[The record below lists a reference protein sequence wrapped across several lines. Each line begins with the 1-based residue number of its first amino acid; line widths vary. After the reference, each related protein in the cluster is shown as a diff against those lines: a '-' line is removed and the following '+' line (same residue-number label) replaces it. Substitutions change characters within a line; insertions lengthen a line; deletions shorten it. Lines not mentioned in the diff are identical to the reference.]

1 VRTASLLALCVTA
14 LALSVPAAVGQSE
27 GAVLSVTV
35 VGNGHV
41 TSDDG
46 QIDCPDACTATYFR
60 GETVTLTATPDS
72 GSSFAGWS
80 VDCTGTGTC
89 TVTMDQD
96 HNVTATFEPIGHALT
111 VDVNGDGHV
120 TSKPP
125 GIDCPKDCSEEY
137 REGVTVQLHAEASA
151 GWVFAGWGGDCD
163 GTGKCVLLM
172 NENHHVTATF
182 RRRGPTPPPSTPPLS
197 FGLTVSVV
205 GDGSVSSSPGG
216 IFCGGDCSE
225 TYPEH
230 TAVTLVPIPGAGSS
244 FVSWGGDCSGSGA
257 CSVTMDGPRS
267 VSATF
272 TKQGAA
278 PPENGPLER
287 PIVEQVIV
295 GENLRLT
302 SGFMCYS
309 PEEIFLTHLY
319 QDVLHRPVDKAGLDF
334 FFANLDQGTLAPLD
348 VALALLRSPEYR
360 TMLIQGWYMSFFHR
374 PATPTEIAAGV
385 AMLAGGAA
393 DEDVEAAILG
403 SAEFFGGPGAGTNAG
418 FVAALYMD
426 LLGRPPTPAEQ
437 AQFDTAF
444 GKGLTRGAA
453 ALGILHST
461 EYRMRLIR
469 SYFQDFLGR
478 PPTDAELAFFLG
490 RLAAGDTD
498 EQIAAD
504 ILGSNEYFT
513 KDVEYKAMVD
523 WGDGTSGPIAITHR
537 GPQGKTCG
545 FVGVHH
551 YPTLGDRVLKITV
564 TAPDGTMTTFTGL
577 VHVLDHPL
585 PPPGKENVEPF
596 GIVLIKVNGRF
607 VRLRNFRV
615 VSFGTELDTT
625 RGRVKLTSHDGS
637 RGFFYQGRFLLQQAL
652 DQVSPGHTRK
662 VAQELLTGGN
672 FGACG
677 SRTTA
682 GVSAKPKRK
691 PIRHLWGNARGA
703 FRTKGKY
710 AAATVRGTLWETI
723 DYCDGTVVIVLRGR
737 VDVFDLVRKKHH
749 IVSAGHRFFSP
760 AP

>member
-1 VRTASLLALCVTA
+1 
-14 LALSVPAAVGQSE
+14 
-27 GAVLSVTV
+27 
-35 VGNGHV
+35 
-41 TSDDG
+41 
-46 QIDCPDACTATYFR
+46 
-60 GETVTLTATPDS
+60 
-72 GSSFAGWS
+72 
-80 VDCTGTGTC
+80 
-89 TVTMDQD
+89 
-96 HNVTATFEPIGHALT
+96 
-111 VDVNGDGHV
+111 
-120 TSKPP
+120 
-125 GIDCPKDCSEEY
+125 
-137 REGVTVQLHAEASA
+137 
-151 GWVFAGWGGDCD
+151 
-163 GTGKCVLLM
+163 
-172 NENHHVTATF
+172 
-182 RRRGPTPPPSTPPLS
+182 
-197 FGLTVSVV
+197 
-205 GDGSVSSSPGG
+205 
-216 IFCGGDCSE
+216 
-225 TYPEH
+225 
-230 TAVTLVPIPGAGSS
+230 VPIAGAGSN

-272 TKQGAA
+272 TKQEAA
-278 PPENGPLER
+278 PPENGAPER

-302 SGFMCYS
+302 SGFMCYA

-360 TMLIQGWYMSFFHR
+360 TMLIPGWYMSFFHR

-403 SAEFFGGPGAGTNAG
+403 SADFFGGPGAGTNAG
-418 FVAALYMD
+418 LVAALYMD

-444 GKGLTRGAA
+444 GNGLTRDAA

-461 EYRMRLIR
+461 EYRTRLIR

-551 YPTLGDRVLKITV
+551 YPALGDRVLQITV

-585 PPPGKENVEPF
+585 PPAGKENVEPF
-596 GIVLIKVNGRF
+596 GIVLIKVKGRF
-607 VRLRNFRV
+607 VRLTNFKV
-615 VSFGTELDTT
+615 VPFGTELDTT
-625 RGRVKLTSHDGS
+625 RGRVRLTSHDGS
-637 RGFFYQGRFLLQQAL
+637 KGFFYQGRFLLQQPL
-652 DQVSPGHTRK
+652 DQVSPGHFRK

-672 FGACG
+672 FGVCG

-703 FRTKGKY
+703 FRTKGKF

-723 DYCDGTVVIVLRGR
+723 DYCDGTIVIVLRGR